1 MICQHRQ
8 IIKTFS
14 SLHFGQPSNNV
25 FRKQKQSFVPATTK
39 YISRNYHSKK
49 GVYGYRP
56 FTKEECF
63 KVSQEA
69 VDNRMKESNLYRM
82 ITAYREHGHKV
93 AFTDP
98 LATVQ
103 TDPMPELDPSR
114 YGLSN
119 SDDSIIQLDGLV
131 GVEKSKESVQEL
143 IKFLRKA
150 YCGPISV
157 EFQHMST
164 EEEKE
169 WFVQKF
175 ESMQEKWY
183 LTPDKKRTLG
193 KELLKSQ
200 AFDVFLATKFVTVK
214 RYGGEGAESMMGFF
228 TEIFE
233 CGAQCGISDIVIGM
247 PHRGR
252 LNLLTGLLNFPAV
265 AMFQKM
271 RGMPEFPEIVSGVGD
286 VLSHLSCSIDLN
298 YEGKVVHVTLLPNPS
313 HLEAV
318 SPVIVGKAR
327 GRQQFLKVGD
337 YSPGTDVRPGSS
349 VLPVQVHGDASFS
362 GQGIIMETLALAN
375 VPHFSLCGSIHLIV
389 NNQLGFTTPAD
400 RGRSS
405 LHCSDVA
412 KMIAAPVIHVN
423 GDYPEEIVKAT
434 QLALA
439 YRQKFC
445 KDVVIDLVCFRR
457 WGHNELD
464 DPTFTNPAMYQVIR
478 SRHSVP
484 DGYAQKLMDEGVWTV
499 EDMKKI
505 LDEHSSLLNENLKQ
519 VDSYKPVAK
528 HLKRQWTGL
537 VQPSSSVTTWD
548 TGVPMDLL
556 KFVGAKSVQ
565 VPDDFNLHPTLKR
578 TFVLDRLQML
588 EEGSNINWATAEAL
602 SIGSLLY
609 QGFNVRISGQDVGRG
624 TFSQRHGMLVDQE
637 TSEMYVPLNHMVN
650 DQQGFYEVCN
660 SILSEEAVLGFE
672 YGMSIESPNNLI
684 LWEAQFGDFFNGA
697 QIIFDTFISSGE
709 TKWLLQSGIVI
720 LLPHGYDG
728 AGPEHTSCRLER
740 FLQMSDS
747 NESGVTDGDNVNWQ
761 VVNPTTPAQYFHLLR
776 RQVIRNFR
784 KPLIVAS
791 PKILLRYPAAVSSLS
806 EMSPGKTFL
815 PVLGDCSV
823 QPSDV
828 QCIIFCCGKHFY
840 ALQKHRES
848 LAKKD
853 IAIIRIESLCPF
865 PTSEISAE
873 LQKYPNA
880 KKFIWSQEEHQNM
893 GAWSFVQP
901 RFRTMLGCDLKYVGR
916 GPLGT
921 PAVGIGRI
929 HQQEAKDIVEKPF
942 EN

>member
-1 MICQHRQ
+1 MVLQHRQ
-8 IIKTFS
+8 IIKTIS
-14 SLHFGQPSNNV
+14 SLHIGQSSSNV
-25 FRKQKQSFVPATTK
+25 FRKQKQPFVPATTK
-39 YISRNYHSKK
+39 HVSRSYHSKQ
-49 GVYGYRP
+49 GVYGYKP
-56 FTKEECF
+56 FPKEEPF
-63 KVSQEA
+63 KVSQQA
-69 VDNRMKESNLYRM
+69 VDNRIKQSNLYRM

-93 AFTDP
+93 ALTDP

-103 TDPMPELDPSR
+103 SDPMPELDPSR
-114 YGLSN
+114 YGLSS

-131 GVEKSKESVQEL
+131 GLEKSKGSVQEV
-143 IKFLRKA
+143 IEFLKKA

-169 WFVQKF
+169 WFAQKF
-175 ESMQEKWY
+175 ENMQQMWY

-200 AFDVFLATKFVTVK
+200 MNYSK
-214 RYGGEGAESMMGFF
+214 
-228 TEIFE
+228 
-233 CGAQCGISDIVIGM
+233 CGISDIVIGM

-265 AMFQKM
+265 AMFQKI
-271 RGMPEFPEIVSGVGD
+271 RGMPEFPETVSGVGD
-286 VLSHLSCSIDLN
+286 VLSHSLSTSS
-298 YEGKVVHVTLLPNPS
+298 PQ
-313 HLEAV
+313 AV
-318 SPVIVGKAR
+318 SPVTVGKAR
-327 GRQQFLKVGD
+327 GKQQSLKVGD
-337 YSPGTDVRPGSS
+337 YSPGTEAHPGSS

-375 VPHFSLCGSIHLIV
+375 VPHFHVCGSIHLIV
-389 NNQLGFTTPAD
+389 NNQLGFTTPSD

-405 LHCSDVA
+405 LHCSDVV
-412 KMIAAPVIHVN
+412 KIIAAPVIHVN
-423 GDYPEEIVKAT
+423 GDHPEEIVKAT

-439 YRQKFC
+439 YRQEFC
-445 KDVVIDLVCFRR
+445 KDIIIDLVCFRR

-464 DPTFTNPAMYQVIR
+464 DPTFTNPAMYQVIH

-484 DGYAQKLMDEGVWTV
+484 DGYAQRLVDEGVWTR
-499 EDMKKI
+499 EDVKQI
-505 LDEHSSLLNENLKQ
+505 LDEHSSSLNENLKQ
-519 VDSYKPVAK
+519 VDSYKPIAK

-537 VQPSSSVTTWD
+537 VQPSSSVTSWD
-548 TGVPMDLL
+548 TGVPVDLL

-565 VPDDFNLHPTLKR
+565 VPDDFNLHPTLQKS
-578 TFVLDRLQML
+578 FVLDRLQKV
-588 EEGSNINWATAEAL
+588 EEGTNLNWATAEAL
-602 SIGSLLY
+602 AIGSLLY

-624 TFSQRHGMLVDQE
+624 TFSQRHGMLIDQK
-637 TSEMYVPLNHMVN
+637 TNEMYVPLNHMVT

-709 TKWLLQSGIVI
+709 NRLLDRRVETTRINFCHLECFLQNR
-720 LLPHGYDG
+720 LLDR
-728 AGPEHTSCRLER
+728 EVETTSLFFCHLEC

-747 NESGVTDGDNVNWQ
+747 NESGITDGDNINWQ

-784 KPLIVAS
+784 KPLIIAS
-791 PKILLRYPAAVSSLS
+791 PKILLRHPAAVSSLS
-806 EMSPGKTFL
+806 EMTPGKTFL
-815 PVLGDCSV
+815 PVLGDFSV

-828 QCIIFCCGKHFY
+828 HCIIFCSGKHFY

-848 LAKKD
+848 LSKKD

-865 PTSEISAE
+865 PTNEISAQ

-880 KKFIWSQEEHQNM
+880 KNFIWSQEEHQNM
-893 GAWSFVQP
+893 GAWSFIQP
-901 RFRTMLGCDLKYVGR
+901 RFRNMLGYDLKYVGR